1 MEENKAVNNEL
12 IEVQE
17 ELGKLDRN
25 YFHTCTKVDEN
36 SNIKWY
42 VYYKNMNDED
52 YLKIS
57 NRPILN
63 SINNDLKDIEKLN
76 EKFEKIKEKATSNIF
91 IERFDLSFD
100 IFETQNRINDELLK
114 MFEIPGYSIMA
125 LIIFLFILNMETK
138 IFAAVGMSLLTVY
151 AILSL
156 VINYIRDNVD
166 KYIDELHKK
175 EEERILK
182 VYLKDKDMRGLKY
195 EFAKKNRT
203 KFIKENKEYRSKR
216 QRLQP
221 SMERLEGIQKTENE

>member
-1 MEENKAVNNEL
+1 MKIAILNGL
-12 IEVQE
+12 YI
-17 ELGKLDRN
+17 
-25 YFHTCTKVDEN
+25 T
-36 SNIKWY
+36 
-42 VYYKNMNDED
+42 KNMNDED
-52 YLKIS
+52 YFKMS

-195 EFAKKNRT
+195 EFTKKDRK
-203 KFIKENKEYRSKR
+203 KFIKENKRYRPKR
-216 QRLQP
+216 QRFRP
-221 SMERLEGIQKTENE
+221 SMERLEGIQKTENKQ